1 MCVLLFPKMMIQNL
15 QAVYL
20 DKINISQTD
29 CGGNGNNNKCNI
41 PSVLA
46 VEQWEIR
53 LSKTAS
59 PHNLYE
65 EKCSQ
70 PQNSLLLLYY
80 INVAKMYVTFLFRS
94 REN

>member
-1 MCVLLFPKMMIQNL
+1 MIQNL

-20 DKINISQTD
+20 DKINISQTN
-29 CGGNGNNNKCNI
+29 CGCNGNNNKRNI

-59 PHNLYE
+59 RHNLYE
-65 EKCSQ
+65 EKFSQ
-70 PQNSLLLLYY
+70 PQNSLLLLFF
-80 INVAKMYVTFLFRS
+80 INVAKNVSNFSFQK
-94 REN
+94 